1 MSPPTRL
8 PSMHEM
14 GVALEICRI
23 AEAHVGTDAA
33 RLLTSVTVIVGDDAG
48 VEPSSLEF
56 CLETLFAQ
64 PPFAGAAVHLTRV
77 PGDTLRVD
85 YLEVDDGCPCH

>member
-1 MSPPTRL
+1 
-8 PSMHEM
+8 MHEM
-14 GVALEICRI
+14 GVAMEICRI

-64 PPFAGAAVHLTRV
+64 PPFGGAAVHLTRV
-77 PGDTLRVD
+77 PGDALRVD